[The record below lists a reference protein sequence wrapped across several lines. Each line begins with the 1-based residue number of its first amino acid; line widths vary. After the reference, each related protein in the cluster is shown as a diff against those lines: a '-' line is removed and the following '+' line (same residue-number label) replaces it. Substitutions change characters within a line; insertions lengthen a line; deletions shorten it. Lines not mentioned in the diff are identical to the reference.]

1 MIKAPSAPLT
11 TPARDALIS
20 ELRRHVD
27 AVMNA
32 MPFDLRRAHDHAVLG
47 FITAVR
53 LMADD
58 KVKDSYSRYCKA
70 GASRLSRL
78 IKGNTGIDFTFTCD
92 SMADLEAANETY
104 NNLIFRKPRVAVYFA
119 MMILETFI
127 NAAYGVR
134 EEETA
139 PRESG
144 RAT

>member
-1 MIKAPSAPLT
+1 VIKAPSAPLT

-20 ELRRHVD
+20 ELNRRIS
-27 AVMNA
+27 AIANTQE
-32 MPFDLRRAHDHAVLG
+32 FDVRAAHDNAVLG
-47 FITAVR
+47 FLTAIR

-58 KVKDSYSRYCKA
+58 KVKDSYMKYCKA
-70 GASRLSRL
+70 GANYLSRL
-78 IKGNTGIDFTFTCD
+78 VKENTGIDFTFTCD

-119 MMILETFI
+119 MMMLEVFI

-139 PRESG
+139 PRESVG
-144 RAT
+144 A

>member
-1 MIKAPSAPLT
+1 VINPPTAPLT
-11 TPARDALIS
+11 TPARNALLS

-53 LMADD
+53 LVADD
-58 KVKDSYSRYCKA
+58 KVKDSYTKYCKA

-78 IKGNTGIDFTFTCD
+78 VKENTGIDFTFTCD

-119 MMILETFI
+119 MMMLEVFI

-144 RAT
+144 GTH

>member
-1 MIKAPSAPLT
+1 MINPPTAPLT

-53 LMADD
+53 LVADD
-58 KVKDSYSRYCKA
+58 KVKDSYTKYCKA
-70 GASRLSRL
+70 GASHLSRL
-78 IKGNTGIDFTFTCD
+78 IRDNTGIDFTFTCD
-92 SMADLEAANETY
+92 AMADLEAANETY
-104 NNLIFRKPRVAVYFA
+104 LKWVFRKPRVAVYFA
-119 MMILETFI
+119 MMMLETFI

-139 PRESG
+139 P
-144 RAT
+144 T

>member
-1 MIKAPSAPLT
+1 MINPPTAPLT

-47 FITAVR
+47 FLTAIR
-53 LMADD
+53 LMADER
-58 KVKDSYSRYCKA
+58 VRDSYVKYCKA

-78 IKGNTGIDFTFTCD
+78 IKENTGIDFTFTCD

-104 NNLIFRKPRVAVYFA
+104 LKWVFRKPRVAVYFA
-119 MMILETFI
+119 MIMLEAFI

-144 RAT
+144 RA